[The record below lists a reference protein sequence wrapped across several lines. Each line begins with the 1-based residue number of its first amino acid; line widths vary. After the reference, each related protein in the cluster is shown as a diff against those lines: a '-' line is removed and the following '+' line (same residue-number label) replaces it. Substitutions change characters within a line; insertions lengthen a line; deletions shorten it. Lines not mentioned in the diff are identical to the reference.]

1 MAHQR
6 RSRSGGWSCG
16 GGGGRRHEM
25 GTMNGP
31 DSTLWREREGW
42 EMTNSQSGMENSCLG
57 LRCRCS
63 HYHHSDNSCWKHATR
78 HSHQHPPAPGGRRQS
93 GWAATVKR
101 SFVIPMTAPLFLS
114 IYLFSPPPPSLS
126 LVLFPFL
133 RPRLSAPAPSLCPR
147 WLPNEEKLMPE
158 FILELRLL
166 PAPLGCSAQLCGGRG
181 FVL

>member
-31 DSTLWREREGW
+31 DSTLWRERGGW
-42 EMTNSQSGMENSCLG
+42 EMTNSQSGMENSWLG

-63 HYHHSDNSCWKHATR
+63 HHHHSDNSRRKHATR
-78 HSHQHPPAPGGRRQS
+78 HSHQHPPASGGRRQS
-93 GWAATVKR
+93 GWAATVKKELCD
-101 SFVIPMTAPLFLS
+101 SYDSPSLCLS
-114 IYLFSPPPPSLS
+114 TCFRPPPPSLS

-147 WLPNEEKLMPE
+147 WLPNEKKLMPE

-166 PAPLGCSAQLCGGRG
+166 PAPLGCSAQLWGGRG